1 MSDKINFAEY
11 PPTLPF
17 NTPLKAT
24 PDIYYQD
31 ETKVRIPSD
40 DFVISRDTKGNILS
54 RYGDLTYDLAP
65 YSSTKNS
72 KTKIPFD
79 SIEGSSYQ
87 YEARWLWF
95 ICYRFSKGKNNNNLS
110 VGVLYARFTGFIKP
124 LCQFAKLNN
133 VPAIQALKTKKLLT
147 KFIYKNDTAMFNK
160 QVLPTLKLYHYLK
173 DIIGFD
179 VALTNSVFDALEK
192 RNSVVTS
199 NKKQTELIPPRL
211 YGLWLNE
218 AWSIVEEFEQVS
230 KGISNLLNQLVIE
243 PPPHKTNYSPV
254 MRKQA
259 WEKWIEKYG
268 LCTLASS
275 KGFATDRRKFFF
287 YLSDFALICK
297 GLIHFYSG
305 MRDDEVLSLNYNCL
319 ELDKLHKRKRARLIG
334 NTTKYIGNK
343 KQEQWVT
350 TEDLERVISVLQTIA
365 KPIASL
371 IDVTIE
377 PKIKKGQTPCP
388 LFLSINYLIS
398 KAYQK
403 KFPQGKVRNWKS
415 TPLSNSLSVNS
426 LFNKDLMKITEED
439 IKYLEQFDPERNWRQ
454 SKYSIGKIW
463 HLKTHQFRRSL
474 AVYSAQS
481 GLVSI
486 GSLQAQLKHLCQ
498 EVTFYYGNGAE
509 RAGSIFDIE
518 SNNHMAHE
526 FLREKPLADYTA
538 WVWQILFSDEKL
550 DGINGRVIERT
561 IKANTSE
568 AKVLIYQDRKK
579 TIKQF
584 KDGQRAYTE
593 TPLGGCE
600 TTTPCD
606 KKLMHSITA
615 CIDCTKADL
624 KPSKVSRT
632 IDSMTI
638 FVNSLTPDSV
648 EYRTEQSELDQL
660 IKLQERMERNNAT

>member
-1 MSDKINFAEY
+1 MTTESKLVEY
-11 PPTLPF
+11 PAMLPF
-17 NTPLKAT
+17 TKQHKAT

-31 ETKVRIPSD
+31 TTKQLYPND
-40 DFVISRDTKGNILS
+40 DFVISRNLAGDVLS
-54 RYGDLTYDLAP
+54 RYSDLSYDLTP
-65 YSSTKNS
+65 YRTTKNG
-72 KTKIPFD
+72 KAKIPFNV
-79 SIEGSSYQ
+79 ITKKYQ
-87 YEARWLWF
+87 GEAHWLWF
-95 ICYRFSKGKNNNNLS
+95 ICYRFAKGRNNNNLS
-110 VGVLYARFTGFIKP
+110 VGVLYSRFTGFIKP
-124 LCQFAKLNN
+124 LCEFANLKK
-133 VPAIQALKTKKLLT
+133 VSAIKVLETRKLLAE
-147 KFIYKNDTAMFNK
+147 FMHENDTAMFNK
-160 QVLPTLKLYHYLK
+160 QVLPTLRLYHSLSNL
-173 DIIGFD
+173 IGFS
-179 VALTNSVFDALEK
+179 VALSDAVITLLRE
-192 RNSVVTS
+192 RSQVVTS
-199 NKKQTELIPPRL
+199 NKEQTELIPPRL
-211 YGLWLNE
+211 YGIWLNE
-218 AWSIVEEFEQVS
+218 AWHIVEEFEKYS
-230 KGISNLLNQLVIE
+230 SGINSFLYQIVNEKPYHKNEYSTKMRNLVWDQ
-243 PPPHKTNYSPV
+243 
-254 MRKQA
+254 
-259 WEKWIEKYG
+259 WIKKYE
-268 LCTLASS
+268 LSTLASS
-275 KGFATDRRKFFF
+275 RRFLTNRRAFTI
-287 YLSDFALICK
+287 YLSDIMLICK

-305 MRDDEVLSLNYNCL
+305 MRDDEVLSLNYHCL
-319 ELDKLHKRKRARLIG
+319 HLDKTNNRKKARLIG
-334 NTTKYIGNK
+334 NTTKYVGSK

-350 TEDLERVISVLQTIA
+350 TQEIERVISVLQSIV
-365 KPIASL
+365 KPISTL
-371 IDVTIE
+371 IDVTVHS
-377 PKIKKGQTPCP
+377 KIKKGETPCP
-388 LFLSINYLIS
+388 LFLSTNFLCSIKY
-398 KAYQK
+398 KEKY
-403 KFPQGKVRNWKS
+403 PQGKPAVSRFHSPK
-415 TPLSNSLSVNS
+415 TLSVNS
-426 LFNKDLMKITEED
+426 LFDVDLMRITDED

-454 SKYSIGKIW
+454 SKYAVGEIW

-509 RAGSIFDIE
+509 RAGNIFDIE
-518 SNNHMAHE
+518 SKNHMAHE

-568 AKVLIYQDRKK
+568 AKVLIHQNRKK

-624 KPSKVSRT
+624 KPSKVKRT

-648 EYRTEQSELDQL
+648 EYRTEHDELDQL
-660 IKLQERMERNNAT
+660 IKLQKRMERNDAP

>member
-1 MSDKINFAEY
+1 MSDKINFVEY

-31 ETKVRIPSD
+31 ETKVRIPRD
-40 DFVISRDTKGNILS
+40 DFVISRDTKGNVLS

-110 VGVLYARFTGFIKP
+110 VGVLYARFTGFLKP

-133 VPAIQALKTKKLLT
+133 VPAIQVLKTKKLLA

-179 VALTNSVFDALEK
+179 VALTNSVFDTLEK

-211 YGLWLNE
+211 YGIWLNE
-218 AWSIVEEFEQVS
+218 AWHIIEEFEKHSDDITSFLYQVVNE
-230 KGISNLLNQLVIE
+230 KPYHENE
-243 PPPHKTNYSPV
+243 YSTK
-254 MRKQA
+254 MRKLV
-259 WEKWIEKYG
+259 WEQWIEKYE
-268 LCTLASS
+268 LYSLAN
-275 KGFATDRRKFFF
+275 ARRFSTKRRNFTG
-287 YLSDFALICK
+287 YLSDIMLICK

-305 MRDDEVLSLNYNCL
+305 MRDDEVLSLNYHCL
-319 ELDKLHKRKRARLIG
+319 HLDKTNNRKKARLIG

-350 TEDLERVISVLQTIA
+350 THEIERVISVLQSIV
-365 KPIASL
+365 KPISTL
-371 IDVTIE
+371 IDVTVNS
-377 PKIKKGQTPCP
+377 KIKKGEPPCP
-388 LFLSINYLIS
+388 LFLSTNFLCSS
-398 KAYQK
+398 KYK
-403 KFPQGKVRNWKS
+403 EKYPQGKTLVFGGTH
-415 TPLSNSLSVNS
+415 TPKTLSVNS
-426 LFNKDLMKITEED
+426 LFDEDLMRITEED
-439 IKYLEQFDPERNWRQ
+439 IQYLEKFDPERNWRQ
-454 SKYSIGKIW
+454 SKYAVGNIW

-486 GSLQAQLKHLCQ
+486 GSLQGQLKHLCQ

-509 RAGSIFDIE
+509 RAGSIFDIK

-526 FLREKPLADYTA
+526 FLREKPIADYTA

-550 DGINGRVIERT
+550 DGTNGRVIERT
-561 IKANTSE
+561 IKANTPE
-568 AKVLIYQDRKK
+568 KQAVIYQDRKK

-615 CIDCTKADL
+615 CIDCDRADL
-624 KPSKVSRT
+624 KPSKVNRT

-638 FVNSLTPDSV
+638 FVNRLAPDSV
-648 EYRTEQSELDQL
+648 EYRTERDELNKL
-660 IKLQERMERNNAT
+660 IKLKTRMEAS